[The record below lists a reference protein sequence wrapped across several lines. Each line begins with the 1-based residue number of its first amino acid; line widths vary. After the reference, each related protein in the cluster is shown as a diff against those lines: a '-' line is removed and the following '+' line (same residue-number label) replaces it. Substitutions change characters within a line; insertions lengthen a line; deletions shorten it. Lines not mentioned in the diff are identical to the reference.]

1 MDPASIPESD
11 DTTRTDIDGQRVAT
25 TGADSDAHRDEL
37 RPAFCLLA
45 APAASAIAI
54 VAVVH
59 LAEADPLDWVRVA
72 LVIAWAIA
80 GVFVGVRRR
89 KERIGPILLAAA
101 GIAALAILADSYDRP
116 ALTRIALGV
125 LPAVGLHL
133 LAALPDGRLGTR
145 SARRTVAFV
154 AVAGGVVGF
163 AAPHDSYGP
172 KTWPFLIL
180 WLGALGLGMQTSH
193 RRYIAAGSI
202 DRRRMQWV
210 GWALAVTVE
219 LLLVVVALRLMAG
232 WPSHAPVVALAI
244 TILIPASLVAGTHV
258 WMIARVDRLL
268 THTVALAGL
277 TAMVIVAYLAV
288 VIALGRGLKD
298 GERSLLLLSMAVAL
312 LAALAYQPLR
322 TRLTNTANQLVYGE
336 RIAPDES
343 LRTWGTRLTRA
354 IPLDE
359 LLLQLTESLRKSM
372 ELESA
377 EIYTGGDGR
386 YEVAA
391 GVPHRVKLPLTIG
404 EKEQAVVAR
413 AGVSGGTWLDVWIP
427 TLAGTNGVNTR
438 VAPIAHAGRLLGLI
452 VLTRR
457 FDGDPFTAENDRV
470 VTELARQ
477 VGLALHNAQ
486 LDSALQASLEE
497 LQKTN
502 IELHESR
509 LRIVSAGDAERRKLE
524 RNLHDGAQQHLV
536 AMAVKLRMAEELVED
551 DPSEAAKVIEELRS
565 NLKDAITE
573 LRALAHG
580 IFPPLLSSG
589 GLPEALPAAAGR
601 AALIATVE
609 TVNVGRYTA
618 EIEST
623 VYFCCLE
630 ALQNAGKHA
639 GEDAEITVRVE
650 ETHRRLVFEVT
661 DDGAGFEPDAL
672 GARGHGFVNM
682 TDRLGTVG
690 GRLVVT
696 SSPGQGTTIRGEIPL
711 P

>member
-210 GWALAVTVE
+210 GWALVVTVE